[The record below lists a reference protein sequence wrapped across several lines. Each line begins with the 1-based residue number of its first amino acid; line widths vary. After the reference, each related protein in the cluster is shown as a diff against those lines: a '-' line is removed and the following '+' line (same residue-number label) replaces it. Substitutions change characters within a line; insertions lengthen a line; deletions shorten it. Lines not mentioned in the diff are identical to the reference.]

1 MLLRARQRGLTLW
14 GFVFV
19 AAVVLVVALIAFT
32 GLPGLGSSR
41 YPLHYAALPPDV
53 VAKVEAKLRAL
64 HNAGQP
70 LLPSS

>member
-1 MLLRARQRGLTLW
+1 VYQDQSEPTKGKALAQFLW
-14 GFVFV
+14 W
-19 AAVVLVVALIAFT
+19 AVHEGQALGPA
-32 GLPGLGSSR
+32 
-41 YPLHYAALPPDV
+41 LHYAALPAPV